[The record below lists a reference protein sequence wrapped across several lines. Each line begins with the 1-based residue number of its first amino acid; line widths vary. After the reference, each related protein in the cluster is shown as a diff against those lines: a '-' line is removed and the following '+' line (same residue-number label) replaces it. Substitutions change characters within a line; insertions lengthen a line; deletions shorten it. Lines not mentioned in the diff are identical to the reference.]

1 MSEQAWCLRGEPI
14 AVWLSEIIL
23 QPFKTSLNVKE
34 HTLALSSMSA
44 VISMSGSP
52 EHLTS
57 RLFNSFCFLLFSLG
71 VWSCFC
77 AAPTC
82 YLPNHYYFP
91 LLSLLAFTRH
101 SLPLRSLRTSASWL
115 CLSLISFCQAFVF
128 DHHLSVSSL
137 LLLLSTSSP
146 PSPHFWFPAG
156 TSLRLCVCVCTC
168 VCIFGCL
175 MQNLYGQSGICVSE
189 VVCAISVSVC
199 LNRCLMVCGW

>member
-1 MSEQAWCLRGEPI
+1 MSEQARCLRGEPI

-57 RLFNSFCFLLFSLG
+57 RLFSTPSVSCCSHFG

-82 YLPNHYYFP
+82 YLPITIISHCWVCWLSLHTLYFWGVSEHLHHDLVS
-91 LLSLLAFTRH
+91 LLSLSVRLLF
-101 SLPLRSLRTSASWL
+101 
-115 CLSLISFCQAFVF
+115 LII
-128 DHHLSVSSL
+128 
-137 LLLLSTSSP
+137 
-146 PSPHFWFPAG
+146 
-156 TSLRLCVCVCTC
+156 TSLFPVCFSSFQPHPLPPFPT
-168 VCIFGCL
+168 L
-175 MQNLYGQSGICVSE
+175 
-189 VVCAISVSVC
+189 
-199 LNRCLMVCGW
+199 